1 MAFTNDI
8 KSIPI
13 SLPLVVFHLL
23 LNHLHLHNHCM
34 NHNHNHNRYHRNH
47 HNRHAHVCVIIIF
60 IKLFRIVLILK
71 LFLLDRILL
80 AGVVKAFTSSNT
92 FILNFKTVSLDSI
105 MVSEVVVLVINFM
118 KVSLL
123 SIVQIGVKLGGIV
136 INFWLDYLMLGVLIF
151 GVVLLDVGVVLL
163 VIILVNN
170 PFFLLLNLVILMIVA
185 GEMLEVEIT

>member
-1 MAFTNDI
+1 
-8 KSIPI
+8 
-13 SLPLVVFHLL
+13 
-23 LNHLHLHNHCM
+23 
-34 NHNHNHNRYHRNH
+34 
-47 HNRHAHVCVIIIF
+47 
-60 IKLFRIVLILK
+60 
-71 LFLLDRILL
+71 
-80 AGVVKAFTSSNT
+80 
-92 FILNFKTVSLDSI
+92 

-123 SIVQIGVKLGGIV
+123 SIVPIGVKLGGIV

-151 GVVLLDVGVVLL
+151 GVVLLNVGVVLL

>member
-1 MAFTNDI
+1 M
-8 KSIPI
+8 
-13 SLPLVVFHLL
+13 LVIL
-23 LNHLHLHNHCM
+23 
-34 NHNHNHNRYHRNH
+34 
-47 HNRHAHVCVIIIF
+47 IF
-60 IKLFRIVLILK
+60 IELFRIVLILK

>member
-1 MAFTNDI
+1 
-8 KSIPI
+8 
-13 SLPLVVFHLL
+13 
-23 LNHLHLHNHCM
+23 M